1 MSSTVSVVAPSFN
14 AARTLPAC
22 LAAIA
27 AQRITPHEVLV
38 VDDASTDDSAA
49 IAAAAGATVI
59 GQPVNRGVS
68 AARNRG
74 ADESTGAVLFYV
86 DADVA
91 LAPDAIGNAL
101 AILDAE
107 PETGCV
113 HGIYETTPLIDDGP
127 LEHYKILSNHYWRR
141 RSLGRVGTALFA
153 LGAIRRE
160 VLLRAGGF
168 DEALRDGEDIELSI
182 RLRPL
187 CAITLTDTVTGRH
200 DDADRWRAVLG
211 EQFRRSRLLV
221 PLARAE
227 RRGSRLKS
235 DGSRAAAG
243 DGSHLVPGAGS
254 RAVPGDGSHP
264 APRDGSHPPS
274 DGGHPEAYAR
284 HPAPGP
290 AAHPAPGHPG
300 PPDHPDAPT
309 LTGQR
314 PAAVAATALALG
326 VLVLMPAAALFTG
339 RWPVLAV
346 PAVLALAAA
355 LLADPGLLAFVR
367 RERGWG
373 YLGFFLAAQAA
384 VLVTLV
390 AGAATGALS
399 PAVARRPRTV
409 TVPR

>member
-1 MSSTVSVVAPSFN
+1 MPPAVSVVVPCYN

-27 AQRITPHEVLV
+27 AQRVTPDEVVV
-38 VDDASTDDSAA
+38 VDDASTDASAA
-49 IAAAAGATVI
+49 VARAAGVRVVD
-59 GQPVNRGVS
+59 QPVNRGVS

-74 ADESTGAVLFYV
+74 AAETTAEVIFYV

-91 LAPDAIGNAL
+91 LAPDALENAL

-141 RSLGRVGTALFA
+141 RATGLTGTALFA

-160 VLLRAGGF
+160 VLERAGGF
-168 DEALRDGEDIELSI
+168 DESLRDGEDVELSI

-187 CAITLTDTVTGRH
+187 CAIRLTGTVAGRH

-211 EQFRRSRLLV
+211 EQYRRSRLLV
-221 PLARAE
+221 PMALAE
-227 RRGSRLKS
+227 RRDRRPGPD
-235 DGSRAAAG
+235 DGS
-243 DGSHLVPGAGS
+243 
-254 RAVPGDGSHP
+254 
-264 APRDGSHPPS
+264 
-274 DGGHPEAYAR
+274 
-284 HPAPGP
+284 
-290 AAHPAPGHPG
+290 
-300 PPDHPDAPT
+300 APT

-326 VLVLMPAAALFTG
+326 LAVLALPAAAAPAG
-339 RWPVLAV
+339 GWWAV
-346 PAVLALAAA
+346 PAVAAVAALAGG

-367 RERGWG
+367 RERGTR
-373 YLGFFLAAQAA
+373 YLVFFLAAQAA
-384 VLVTLV
+384 VLITLV
-390 AGAATGALS
+390 LGAARGALS
-399 PAVARRPRTV
+399 PAALRRAGAASR
-409 TVPR
+409 VPVDR